1 MVRIVEEIEEEQF
14 VCAHAERQNT
24 KTTTCEGVSKQ
35 IRGTKRG
42 HLQRQFPDIVDF
54 YLLYF
59 EQIFNLFKYIL
70 NNIFWSNENDIRIF
84 IFHI

>member
-42 HLQRQFPDIVDF
+42 HLLRKNPDIVDF

-59 EQIFNLFKYIL
+59 IKKLDLFKIYPQQHFL
-70 NNIFWSNENDIRIF
+70 VE
-84 IFHI
+84 

>member
-24 KTTTCEGVSKQ
+24 KNTTTCEGVSKQ

-42 HLQRQFPDIVDF
+42 HLLRQFRDIVDF
-54 YLLYF
+54 LIQYR
-59 EQIFNLFKYIL
+59 KG
-70 NNIFWSNENDIRIF
+70 
-84 IFHI
+84 